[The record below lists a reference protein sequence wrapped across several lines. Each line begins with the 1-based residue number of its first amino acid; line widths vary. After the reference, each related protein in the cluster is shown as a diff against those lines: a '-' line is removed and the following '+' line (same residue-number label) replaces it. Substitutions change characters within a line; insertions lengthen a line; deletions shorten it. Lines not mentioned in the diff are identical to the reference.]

1 MTRPL
6 LRATHERPR
15 DRLGEG
21 RAILQA
27 NRGRGGAKHC
37 TSSARI
43 ANASGTFGGVS
54 TACEFV
60 RGLLVESPEREPQNE
75 SSREQMQELAVGE
88 YRFASSISRFLFA

>member
-6 LRATHERPR
+6 LRATHERAR
-15 DRLGEG
+15 GRLGEG

-60 RGLLVESPEREPQNE
+60 RGLVDSPEREPQNE
-75 SSREQMQELAVGE
+75 SSREGMQELAVGE
-88 YRFASSISRFLFA
+88 DHFVSSISRFLFA